1 MDSIERKL
9 AERRERHIDFLKQ
22 LVSLN
27 SSVIDM
33 GRRGNELC
41 AQELIEST
49 LSSVGADID
58 RFEPDNDAMR
68 GHPEYNPGHSY
79 EGRPN
84 IVGVIKGAGGGRSLM
99 INAHADVVPAGAEGW
114 LCPPYEPRII
124 DGRLYGRG
132 ACGMKAGGAAALMVL
147 ETLHECGIKLAGDVI
162 FESVV
167 DEEGGGNGTLACC
180 LKGYKAD
187 AAVIPEPTGLSIMP
201 AHMGWLFYRITF
213 SGKPIHCA
221 FKWKGVNAV
230 DKCLDFMCR
239 MREVERNWAI
249 SKRHP
254 YLPPP
259 TLCFTVIHGGD
270 SSSTVPEKCVLD
282 MSLHFH
288 PCETENGRI
297 GSRIDAQLRDEIARF
312 VGSDP
317 WLSANPPQI
326 ECFQQGNA
334 YDIGEDHPIVTCVR
348 GCLESCTGRRPEIQG
363 LASGAD
369 ARLLT
374 NFADTPTVLCG
385 PGSIDNAHSINEY
398 VPVDEYLAAVHM
410 FCKLF
415 TEWCG
420 TAE

>member
-1 MDSIERKL
+1 
-9 AERRERHIDFLKQ
+9 
-22 LVSLN
+22 
-27 SSVIDM
+27 
-33 GRRGNELC
+33 
-41 AQELIEST
+41 
-49 LSSVGADID
+49 
-58 RFEPDNDAMR
+58 
-68 GHPEYNPGHSY
+68 
-79 EGRPN
+79 
-84 IVGVIKGAGGGRSLM
+84 
-99 INAHADVVPAGAEGW
+99 
-114 LCPPYEPRII
+114 
-124 DGRLYGRG
+124 
-132 ACGMKAGGAAALMVL
+132 
-147 ETLHECGIKLAGDVI
+147 
-162 FESVV
+162 
-167 DEEGGGNGTLACC
+167 
-180 LKGYKAD
+180 
-187 AAVIPEPTGLSIMP
+187 MP

-334 YDIGEDHPIVTCVR
+334 YDIGKEHPIVTCVR

-420 TAE
+420 TAESAPDPPPKGGGSGIFICALLSDALCAHHSHSPGRLRPWALSWRRDSFRVSRACSAPAGRRSGETLPAPS

>member
-1 MDSIERKL
+1 M
-9 AERRERHIDFLKQ
+9 
-22 LVSLN
+22 
-27 SSVIDM
+27 
-33 GRRGNELC
+33 
-41 AQELIEST
+41 
-49 LSSVGADID
+49 
-58 RFEPDNDAMR
+58 
-68 GHPEYNPGHSY
+68 
-79 EGRPN
+79 
-84 IVGVIKGAGGGRSLM
+84 
-99 INAHADVVPAGAEGW
+99 
-114 LCPPYEPRII
+114 
-124 DGRLYGRG
+124 
-132 ACGMKAGGAAALMVL
+132 

-201 AHMGWLFYRITF
+201 AHMGWFFYRITF

>member
-1 MDSIERKL
+1 
-9 AERRERHIDFLKQ
+9 
-22 LVSLN
+22 
-27 SSVIDM
+27 
-33 GRRGNELC
+33 
-41 AQELIEST
+41 
-49 LSSVGADID
+49 
-58 RFEPDNDAMR
+58 
-68 GHPEYNPGHSY
+68 
-79 EGRPN
+79 
-84 IVGVIKGAGGGRSLM
+84 
-99 INAHADVVPAGAEGW
+99 
-114 LCPPYEPRII
+114 
-124 DGRLYGRG
+124 
-132 ACGMKAGGAAALMVL
+132 
-147 ETLHECGIKLAGDVI
+147 
-162 FESVV
+162 
-167 DEEGGGNGTLACC
+167 
-180 LKGYKAD
+180 
-187 AAVIPEPTGLSIMP
+187 MP
-201 AHMGWLFYRITF
+201 AHIGWLFYRITF

-249 SKRHP
+249 
-254 YLPPP
+254 
-259 TLCFTVIHGGD
+259 
-270 SSSTVPEKCVLD
+270 
-282 MSLHFH
+282 
-288 PCETENGRI
+288 
-297 GSRIDAQLRDEIARF
+297 SRIDAQLRDEIARF